1 MKLSDRQ
8 PETSRNVPLRVLMIE
23 DVEDDA
29 KLILHALRRGGYQVY
44 AERVDTTPTLREALR
59 RAQWDLITCDWVMPR
74 LHPVEAL
81 NAILEY
87 GLDTPIIVVSGELAE
102 EVSVSSLRNGA
113 HDYINKH
120 ALTMLLPKVQRQLRE
135 ARERTRQRAAQDGQ
149 RRRSTPG

>member
-1 MKLSDRQ
+1 
-8 PETSRNVPLRVLMIE
+8 
-23 DVEDDA
+23 
-29 KLILHALRRGGYQVY
+29 
-44 AERVDTTPTLREALR
+44 
-59 RAQWDLITCDWVMPR
+59 MPR